1 MKSRFPEDSLLV
13 SRGRDGGGGI
23 VYRGQTTQRR
33 GWGKLVM
40 KGGGSRREDLAGGE
54 NSRMSGRVPV
64 VSGTVV
70 AA

>member
-1 MKSRFPEDSLLV
+1 
-13 SRGRDGGGGI
+13 
-23 VYRGQTTQRR
+23 
-33 GWGKLVM
+33 M